1 MEAMIKRIIDMDKKA
16 REITED
22 AQKEIAENARKMREN
37 YLEKA
42 RNRIQLNAET
52 ERAAAEQ
59 NWQRTDAHYAEQ
71 LRRLEEVFASRRG
84 ELTDAIVRNVLA
96 GEG

>member
-22 AQKEIAENARKMREN
+22 AQKEKLDSEKEIAENARKMREN

-42 RNRIQLNAET
+42 ATVFSSTRKPSAPPRNRTGSGRTPITLNSFAG
-52 ERAAAEQ
+52 
-59 NWQRTDAHYAEQ
+59 W
-71 LRRLEEVFASRRG
+71 RRFSPP
-84 ELTDAIVRNVLA
+84 A
-96 GEG
+96 GES